1 MPNPLS
7 ITISNDTPHPNGNSA
22 ALSKTGASNN
32 PSQATWTASD
42 QPYSLSLPANVWSPP
57 QGGSLEFTIAQG
69 ATSGIYSLKPNAPNG
84 LQEYL
89 IADTKGDP
97 PPKIL
102 VLP

>member
-22 ALSKTGASNN
+22 VLSKTGANGN

-42 QPYSLSLPANVWSPP
+42 RQYSLSLPANVWSPP
-57 QGGSLEFTIAQG
+57 QGGSLSFTIAQG
-69 ATSGIYSLKPNAPNG
+69 TTSGIYSLKPSAPTG
-84 LQEYL
+84 LQDYD
-89 IADTKGDP
+89 IATTKGDP

-102 VLP
+102 IQP